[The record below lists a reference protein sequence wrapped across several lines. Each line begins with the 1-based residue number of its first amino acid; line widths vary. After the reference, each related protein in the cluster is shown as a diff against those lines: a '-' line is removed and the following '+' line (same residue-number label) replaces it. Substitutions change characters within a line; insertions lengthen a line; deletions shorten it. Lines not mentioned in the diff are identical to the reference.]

1 MMPTTGETC
10 NESVWKV
17 GTSRVENT
25 ALNEPSCFS
34 SSRVPRKERRGPKL
48 SMVAAGRT
56 SSQKSTGVAH
66 RIGVL
71 PDEGSCRSQG
81 REQESYERPLTQALW
96 ELVRANVAK
105 AEFIEAPISQLMQPV
120 YHMIMA
126 TLKVLIDSVCLLY
139 GQFEGGPQ
147 VIPTRSVRGR

>member
-1 MMPTTGETC
+1 
-10 NESVWKV
+10 
-17 GTSRVENT
+17 
-25 ALNEPSCFS
+25 
-34 SSRVPRKERRGPKL
+34 
-48 SMVAAGRT
+48 MVAAGRRC
-56 SSQKSTGVAH
+56 SQKTVGVAR

-81 REQESYERPLTQALW
+81 REQESYEHPLTQALW

-126 TLKVLIDSVCLLY
+126 TLKVLIDSGCLLY
-139 GQFEGGPQ
+139 GQFEGCPQ
-147 VIPTRSVRGR
+147 VKPTRSVRGR